1 MSNEYNNIDNVIELK
16 DYIANESKTEE
27 PQLPVGDIFNNLEQ
41 TVEELEKK
49 GAKPEVLM
57 GQLLHG
63 LKEFQDGCND
73 EEIES
78 IHGLMSFIT
87 TIFVGI
93 QDENPD
99 ISPRE
104 HMDQFIDV
112 LIEAFE
118 HEAGN
123 DGEDDNGEQS

>member
-1 MSNEYNNIDNVIELK
+1 MSNEYNNLDNVIELK
-16 DYIANESKTEE
+16 DYITNENQTEE
-27 PQLPVGDIFNNLEQ
+27 PQSTEDIFKNLEQ
-41 TVEELEKK
+41 LMEELEKK

-63 LKEFQDGCND
+63 LKEFQDGCSD

-123 DGEDDNGEQS
+123 DGEGDNGEQS

>member
-1 MSNEYNNIDNVIELK
+1 MSNEYNNLDNVIELK
-16 DYIANESKTEE
+16 NYIANENQTEE
-27 PQLPVGDIFNNLEQ
+27 PQSTEDIFKNLEQ
-41 TVEELEKK
+41 LMEELEKK

-78 IHGLMSFIT
+78 IHGLMSFIS

-99 ISPRE
+99 IGPRE

-118 HEAGN
+118 AESGN
-123 DGEDDNGEQS
+123 SGEDDNGEQS

>member
-1 MSNEYNNIDNVIELK
+1 MSNEYNNLDNVIELK
-16 DYIANESKTEE
+16 DYIANENQTEE
-27 PQLPVGDIFNNLEQ
+27 PQSTEDIFKNLEQ
-41 TVEELEKK
+41 LMEELEKK

-104 HMDQFIDV
+104 HMDQFV
-112 LIEAFE
+112 NTLIEAFE